1 MFTRARLCTLLGLIL
16 VAAPVMYA
24 QTPYIWTGATTQ
36 ILNDGTNTNW
46 LGGVAPPNDGT
57 AQLVF
62 AVPANPTSSQA
73 GYVQFSSLQ
82 NPFNVASIT
91 FSGSYP
97 QYSFSAESV
106 LLGIGTGG
114 IAVSN
119 TGAGNVIFSSG
130 VSIQLNADQTWT
142 TAGNL
147 EVDGAIAGSFN
158 LTKNGTGTLKLGSSS
173 PAFTG
178 NLTVAQGTLALY
190 NSYSA
195 GTGNV
200 ILQSGTTLVPGYN
213 FVVIPNNV
221 TVSDNVTF
229 APALYAF
236 GLSPN
241 TPDITIAGS
250 LTAAS
255 NSVRLHLAQN
265 LTLWLSGSLSGPS
278 NTSLTVDSGG
288 AAILTGPTS
297 STITSLTADGG
308 GLIFAAPGALPAAGS
323 SIRAIDQGY
332 IGVGATSLTAANV
345 PSPIAVLGL
354 ITNKAAFNGTFGFD
368 TDPQLGSVYTYT
380 DPLDFSAF
388 STTTFK
394 IGSASAATLGSAA
407 IITPPTGGPYRFGD
421 GGGRLIVQSALTAPT
436 DVIVNSTSPYP
447 LTLVLQGT
455 NTFTG
460 NLWSTHSYVV
470 LDSTGALPSGSM
482 IHLGPS
488 GYVSYTP
495 NWGTAPTP
503 ADLIVRLSPAYGY
516 LGILGFDSAQ
526 PATVPL
532 TVAGNINLAGLP
544 GPIYLGTTTH
554 GLTLTGT
561 ITPPNGGMVELA
573 GVNSGLLKVTSNL
586 TAANGVTSVVI
597 GHPDGTLYNGPE
609 TVELDGTNT
618 YTGGTTLFNG
628 SLFLGNGS
636 ALGTGALTIANSA
649 SIAVIVPT
657 VALAL
662 NNSIV
667 ANNGL
672 VKVDASSFP
681 ITFNGAISGSA
692 RLGLAGNVTLNTAN
706 SYSGGTSINTGA
718 SPATITVNN
727 NTGLGSGDVNFSG
740 MYATVN
746 FTTLAPSIGSL
757 SGYSMMGGIVLPV
770 GATALTIN
778 QTSYGLY
785 SGPITGPVNGV
796 TNASLVKNGP
806 AGLILSGTNKYSGGT
821 QINGGQ
827 LIAASSAALG
837 IGTVTINGG
846 SLGIENSAVI
856 PNTISFGA
864 SGGTLGGNGTIG
876 SSISVGSNVALAP
889 GDSPGTL
896 TFTGNLTWAPSGSY
910 NFEIV
915 SAAGN
920 VPGTSYDTIVVT
932 STGSFAITANSGG
945 KFSLNLLSL
954 SNTSTAGNI
963 VDFNAGNNY
972 SWQIASSTNAI
983 SGFSAGA
990 FKIDTTGF
998 TNPLNG
1004 GFFNVSLGGTGGN
1017 TALFLNFTPVPEPST
1032 WALLL
1037 CGAGAVLFPALRR
1050 RRS

>member
-1 MFTRARLCTLLGLIL
+1 MGRDRNSDVNRSYPAGRSR
-16 VAAPVMYA
+16 
-24 QTPYIWTGATTQ
+24 
-36 ILNDGTNTNW
+36 DGH
-46 LGGVAPPNDGT
+46 LGGNEG
-57 AQLVF
+57 
-62 AVPANPTSSQA
+62 PTTKLS
-73 GYVQFSSLQ
+73 
-82 NPFNVASIT
+82 
-91 FSGSYP
+91 
-97 QYSFSAESV
+97 
-106 LLGIGTGG
+106 
-114 IAVSN
+114 
-119 TGAGNVIFSSG
+119 
-130 VSIQLNADQTWT
+130 
-142 TAGNL
+142 
-147 EVDGAIAGSFN
+147 AIA
-158 LTKNGTGTLKLGSSS
+158 
-173 PAFTG
+173 
-178 NLTVAQGTLALY
+178 
-190 NSYSA
+190 
-195 GTGNV
+195 
-200 ILQSGTTLVPGYN
+200 
-213 FVVIPNNV
+213 
-221 TVSDNVTF
+221 
-229 APALYAF
+229 
-236 GLSPN
+236 
-241 TPDITIAGS
+241 
-250 LTAAS
+250 
-255 NSVRLHLAQN
+255 R
-265 LTLWLSGSLSGPS
+265 
-278 NTSLTVDSGG
+278 
-288 AAILTGPTS
+288 
-297 STITSLTADGG
+297 
-308 GLIFAAPGALPAAGS
+308 
-323 SIRAIDQGY
+323 
-332 IGVGATSLTAANV
+332 
-345 PSPIAVLGL
+345 
-354 ITNKAAFNGTFGFD
+354 
-368 TDPQLGSVYTYT
+368 
-380 DPLDFSAF
+380 
-388 STTTFK
+388 
-394 IGSASAATLGSAA
+394 
-407 IITPPTGGPYRFGD
+407 
-421 GGGRLIVQSALTAPT
+421 
-436 DVIVNSTSPYP
+436 
-447 LTLVLQGT
+447 
-455 NTFTG
+455 
-460 NLWSTHSYVV
+460 VV
-470 LDSTGALPSGSM
+470 LDSMGALPSGSM
-482 IHLGPS
+482 IHLGSS

-495 NWGTAPTP
+495 NWGSVATP
-503 ADLIVRLSPAYGY
+503 ADLIVRLSPSYAST
-516 LGILGFDSAQ
+516 GILGFDSAQ

-544 GPIYLGTTTH
+544 GPFYLGTTTH

-573 GVNSGLLKVTSNL
+573 GVNSGFLKVTSNL

-672 VKVDASSFP
+672 VKVDVSSFP

-796 TNASLVKNGP
+796 TNASLIKNGP

-837 IGTVTINGG
+837 TGTVTINGG
-846 SLGIENSAVI
+846 SLGVENNAVI
-856 PNTISFGA
+856 PNPISFGA
-864 SGGTLGGNGTIG
+864 SGGTLSGNGTIG

-896 TFTGNLTWAPSGSY
+896 TFTNTLTWAPGGSY

-920 VPGTSYDTIVVT
+920 VPGTSYDTIVIA
-932 STGSFAITANSGG
+932 STGSLTITANSGG
-945 KFSLNLLSL
+945 KFNLDLLSL
-954 SNTSTAGNI
+954 SSSTSTAGNV
-963 VDFNAGNNY
+963 VDFNPGTSY

-990 FKIDTTGF
+990 FNIDTTGF
-998 TNPLNG
+998 SNPLNG
-1004 GFFNVSLGGTGGN
+1004 GFFNVSLGGPGGN

-1032 WALLL
+1032 WALMIV
-1037 CGAGAVLFPALRR
+1037 GTGTILFPALKRR
-1050 RRS
+1050 KSEIRISKFETST